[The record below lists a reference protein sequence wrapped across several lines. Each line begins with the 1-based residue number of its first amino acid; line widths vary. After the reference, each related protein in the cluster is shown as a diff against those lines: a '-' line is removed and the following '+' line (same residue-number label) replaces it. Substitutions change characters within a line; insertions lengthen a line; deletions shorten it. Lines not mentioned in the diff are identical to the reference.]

1 MLTASRRTRFGLTSF
16 KAATLRARY
25 HDESF
30 GYRKPR
36 PYNLPDYTPAQLENR
51 AKNAALLR
59 YVESVRQHGH
69 RAASIDPLDLLER
82 DPVGALD
89 PTRYGLKDANAKF
102 DVNGIIWHDLGSL
115 GTPSSE
121 PVMWTLSEI
130 VDHLRSVYIGRI
142 AYEYMHS
149 PSKSERL
156 WFSHL
161 LESKQTSGRY
171 KPNDEQKHRIW
182 GLLARSET
190 WDQFLQLK
198 FPNLKRYGLE
208 GAESML
214 SAVDSIFHSASQS
227 GVSNV
232 VLCMPHR
239 GRLSLL
245 TDLLGY
251 SPAAMFHKI
260 RGGSEVPGNL
270 GAVGDVI
277 SHLVACPTLEY
288 PGGSTPVHVTML
300 QNPSHLEAVNPVA
313 MGQARAKQY
322 SLIKESGNDCM
333 LGDKVVCVQL
343 HGDAAFTGQGVIME
357 GLGLS
362 NLPHYTSGGSVHL
375 VVNNNIGYTTPAANA
390 RSTLYCSDIGKMIN
404 APVLHVNGDHPEDVY
419 RALKIAFE
427 YRNFFRKDVI
437 VDLITYRRWGHNE
450 LDEPA
455 FTQPQMYHKIRT
467 RQSVPQI
474 YEQKLISEGLL
485 SEEQA
490 AASRAAYKQHLEK
503 ELTKADSHQPQA
515 DMLGGKWSGMIW
527 PGDSTKVNHN
537 PTTGVDSRT
546 LVEIGKRSV
555 AVPVGFA
562 THPRLQR
569 HIKHRITSLESGQ
582 GIDWGTAEAL
592 AWGSLML
599 EGFDVRISGQDVGR
613 GTFSHRHAMLV
624 DQQTER
630 VTVPLNTLETEKKLE
645 LANSSLSEMAILGFE
660 YGLSWDSPNRLVIWE
675 AQVCH
680 KDGSSLVAD
689 LIRFCSSTHL
699 VRRLF
704 QWITSH
710 YRHIYF
716 VIGSQVA
723 EAKVNS
729 GLVMLLPHGLDGAG
743 PEHSSSRI
751 ERFLQLTNDAY
762 EFDPQLNI
770 NMHVVNPTTP
780 AQYFHLLRRQ
790 MLRNYRKPLIVA
802 APKGLLRSPASVFS
816 IASSDY
822 RLTLSKSAACTLAD
836 MDIGTEFQRVLA
848 DPIVA
853 RGSTVGRVLL
863 VSGKIYYD
871 LVRERKDRGLENVP
885 IVRIEEIAPFPF
897 DVLEDVLQGYVGDGT
912 EVLWVQEEARNQGAW
927 AHIEGR
933 INEVLKKL
941 NTGSPVRYVGRRES
955 PVPAVGVGS
964 WHKAESAKLFNDVFV

>member
-1 MLTASRRTRFGLTSF
+1 
-16 KAATLRARY
+16 
-25 HDESF
+25 
-30 GYRKPR
+30 
-36 PYNLPDYTPAQLENR
+36 
-51 AKNAALLR
+51 
-59 YVESVRQHGH
+59 
-69 RAASIDPLDLLER
+69 
-82 DPVGALD
+82 
-89 PTRYGLKDANAKF
+89 
-102 DVNGIIWHDLGSL
+102 
-115 GTPSSE
+115 
-121 PVMWTLSEI
+121 
-130 VDHLRSVYIGRI
+130 
-142 AYEYMHS
+142 
-149 PSKSERL
+149 
-156 WFSHL
+156 
-161 LESKQTSGRY
+161 
-171 KPNDEQKHRIW
+171 
-182 GLLARSET
+182 
-190 WDQFLQLK
+190 
-198 FPNLKRYGLE
+198 
-208 GAESML
+208 
-214 SAVDSIFHSASQS
+214 
-227 GVSNV
+227 
-232 VLCMPHR
+232 
-239 GRLSLL
+239 
-245 TDLLGY
+245 
-251 SPAAMFHKI
+251 
-260 RGGSEVPGNL
+260 
-270 GAVGDVI
+270 
-277 SHLVACPTLEY
+277 
-288 PGGSTPVHVTML
+288 ML

-333 LGDKVVCVQL
+333 LGDKVICVQL

-474 YEQKLISEGLL
+474 YEQKLINEGLL
-485 SEEQA
+485 SEDQA
-490 AASRAAYKQHLEK
+490 AASRAAYKQHLDK
-503 ELTKADSHQPQA
+503 ELTKADTYQPQA
-515 DMLGGKWSGMIW
+515 DMLRGKWSGIVW
-527 PGDSTKVNHN
+527 PGDSTKVDHN
-537 PTTGVDSRT
+537 PKTGVDSKK
-546 LVEIGKRSV
+546 LVEIGKTSV

-660 YGLSWDSPNRLVIWE
+660 YGLSWDSPNR
-675 AQVCH
+675 
-680 KDGSSLVAD
+680 
-689 LIRFCSSTHL
+689 
-699 VRRLF
+699 
-704 QWITSH
+704 
-710 YRHIYF
+710 
-716 VIGSQVA
+716 
-723 EAKVNS
+723 

-743 PEHSSSRI
+743 PEHSSARI

-770 NMHVVNPTTP
+770 NMHV
-780 AQYFHLLRRQ
+780 

-802 APKGLLRSPASVFS
+802 APKGLLRSP
-816 IASSDY
+816 
-822 RLTLSKSAACTLAD
+822 SAACAIAD

-848 DPIVA
+848 DPSVA
-853 RGSTVGRVLL
+853 PGSTVSRVLV

-897 DVLEDVLQGYVGDGT
+897 DVLEGVLQGYVSENT
-912 EVLWVQEEARNQGAW
+912 EVLWVQEEARNQGPW
-927 AHIEGR
+927 AHVEGR
-933 INEVLKKL
+933 INEVLKKV
-941 NTGSPVRYVGRRES
+941 NAGSRVRYVGGVKALYPPLGLEAGTKQR
-955 PVPAVGVGS
+955 VPS
-964 WHKAESAKLFNDVFV
+964 SSMMFLLR

>member
-1 MLTASRRTRFGLTSF
+1 MLTASRRARFGLTSF

-102 DVNGIIWHDLGSL
+102 DINGIIWHDLGNL
-115 GTPSSE
+115 GSPSSE
-121 PVMWTLSEI
+121 PVMWSLSEI

-171 KPNDEQKHRIW
+171 NPDDEQKRRIW

-214 SAVDSIFHSASQS
+214 SAVDSVFHSASQS

-245 TDLLGY
+245 TDLLEY

-260 RGGSEVPGNL
+260 RGGSEIPGNL

-333 LGDKVVCVQL
+333 LGDKVMCVQL

-485 SEEQA
+485 SEDQA
-490 AASRAAYKQHLEK
+490 AASRAAYKQHLDK
-503 ELTKADSHQPQA
+503 ELTKADTYQPQA
-515 DMLGGKWSGMIW
+515 DMLRGKWSGIVW
-527 PGDSTKVNHN
+527 PGDSTKVDHN
-537 PTTGVDSRT
+537 PKTGVDSKT
-546 LVEIGKRSV
+546 LVEIGKTSV

-675 AQVCH
+675 AQYVLYFAAH
-680 KDGSSLVAD
+680 QSIPNHLIPKKVIIDTFISS
-689 LIRFCSSTHL
+689 S
-699 VRRLF
+699 
-704 QWITSH
+704 
-710 YRHIYF
+710 
-716 VIGSQVA
+716 
-723 EAKVNS
+723 EAKWLKQS

-743 PEHSSSRI
+743 PEHSSARI

-802 APKGLLRSPASVFS
+802 APKGLLRSPL
-816 IASSDY
+816 I
-822 RLTLSKSAACTLAD
+822 LSKSAACAIAD

-848 DPIVA
+848 DPSVA
-853 RGSTVGRVLL
+853 PGSTVSRVLV

-897 DVLEDVLQGYVGDGT
+897 DVLEGVLQGYVSENT
-912 EVLWVQEEARNQGAW
+912 EVLWVQEEARNQGPW
-927 AHIEGR
+927 AHVEGR
-933 INEVLKKL
+933 INEVLKKV
-941 NTGSPVRYVGRRES
+941 NAGSRVRYIGRRES

-964 WHKAESAKLFNDVFV
+964 WHKAESAKLFNDVFA

>member
-1 MLTASRRTRFGLTSF
+1 MLTASRKARFGLTSF
-16 KAATLRARY
+16 KAATLRALY

-30 GYRKPR
+30 GYRKAR
-36 PYNLPDYTPAQLENR
+36 PYNLPDCIL
-51 AKNAALLR
+51 
-59 YVESVRQHGH
+59 SVACF

-89 PTRYGLKDANAKF
+89 PKRYGLKDAKAKF
-102 DVNGIIWHDLGSL
+102 DINGIIWHDLTSL
-115 GTPSSE
+115 GNPSSE
-121 PVMWTLSEI
+121 PVMWSLSEI
-130 VDHLRSVYIGRI
+130 VDHLRSVYVGRI

-149 PSKSERL
+149 PSRAERL

-161 LESKQTSGRY
+161 LESRQTSGRY
-171 KPNDEQKHRIW
+171 EPNDEQKHRIW

-214 SAVDSIFHSASQS
+214 SAMDSIFHSASQS

-260 RGGSEVPGNL
+260 RGGSEVPDNL
-270 GAVGDVI
+270 GASGDVI

-288 PGGSTPVHVTML
+288 PDGNTPVHVTML

-322 SLIKESGNDCM
+322 SLIKESGNDCS
-333 LGDKVVCVQL
+333 LGDKVMCVQL

-419 RALKIAFE
+419 RALKVAFE

-474 YEQKLISEGLL
+474 YEQKLVSEGLL
-485 SEEQA
+485 SEEKA
-490 AASRAAYKQHLEK
+490 AAGRTAYKQHLEK
-503 ELTKADSHQPQA
+503 ELTKADGYQPQA

-527 PGDSTKVNHN
+527 PGDSTKSNHK
-537 PTTGVDSRT
+537 PKTGVDSRT
-546 LVEIGKRSV
+546 LVEVGKASV

-630 VTVPLNTLETEKKLE
+630 VTVPLNALETEKKLE

-675 AQVCH
+675 AQFG
-680 KDGSSLVAD
+680 D
-689 LIRFCSSTHL
+689 F
-699 VRRLF
+699 F
-704 QWITSH
+704 N
-710 YRHIYF
+710 
-716 VIGSQVA
+716 GSQVIIDTFISSS
-723 EAKVNS
+723 EAKWLKQS

-802 APKGLLRSPASVFS
+802 APKGLLRSP
-816 IASSDY
+816 
-822 RLTLSKSAACTLAD
+822 LTLSEAAACTLAD
-836 MDIGTEFQRVLA
+836 MDVGTEFQPVLA
-848 DPIVA
+848 DPTVA
-853 RGSTVGRVLL
+853 PGSAVSRVLV

-897 DVLEDVLQGYVGDGT
+897 TVLEEVLGGYVNEGT
-912 EVLWVQEEARNQGAW
+912 EVLWVQEESRNQGAW
-927 AHIEGR
+927 PHIEGR
-933 INEVLKKL
+933 INEVLKGL
-941 NTGSPVRYVGRRES
+941 NTGSRVRYIGRRES

-964 WHKAESAKLFNDVFV
+964 WHKAESAKLFNDAFA

>member
-1 MLTASRRTRFGLTSF
+1 MLTASRRARFGLTSF
-16 KAATLRARY
+16 KTATLRARY

-36 PYNLPDYTPAQLENR
+36 PHTINDYTPAQLENR

-89 PTRYGLKDANAKF
+89 PKRYGLKDANAKF
-102 DVNGIIWHDLGSL
+102 DVNGIIWHDFSSL
-115 GTPSSE
+115 GNPSSE
-121 PVMWTLSEI
+121 PVMWSLSEI

-149 PSKSERL
+149 SSKAERL

-161 LESKQTSGRY
+161 LESKQSSSRY
-171 KPNDEQKHRIW
+171 EPNKEQKHRIW

-214 SAVDSIFHSASQS
+214 SAVDSIFHSASQN

-260 RGGSEVPGNL
+260 RGGTEVPGNL
-270 GAVGDVI
+270 GATGDVI
-277 SHLVACPTLEY
+277 SHIVACPTLEY
-288 PGGSTPVHVTML
+288 PDGNTPVHVTML

-333 LGDKVVCVQL
+333 LGDKVMCVQL

-455 FTQPQMYHKIRT
+455 FTQPQMYHRIRT

-474 YEQKLISEGLL
+474 YEQKLVSEGLL
-485 SEEQA
+485 SEENA
-490 AASRAAYKQHLEK
+490 AASRVAYKQHLEK
-503 ELTKADSHQPQA
+503 ELTKVDSYQPQA

-527 PGDSTKVNHN
+527 PGDSTKANHN
-537 PTTGVDSRT
+537 PKTGVDLKT
-546 LVEIGKRSV
+546 LVEVGKTSV

-569 HIKHRITSLESGQ
+569 HIKHRVTSLESGQ

-675 AQVCH
+675 AQFG
-680 KDGSSLVAD
+680 D
-689 LIRFCSSTHL
+689 F
-699 VRRLF
+699 F
-704 QWITSH
+704 N
-710 YRHIYF
+710 
-716 VIGSQVA
+716 GSQVIIDTFISSS
-723 EAKVNS
+723 ETKWLKQS

-743 PEHSSSRI
+743 PEHSSARI

-762 EFDPQLNI
+762 EFDPLLNI

-802 APKGLLRSPASVFS
+802 APKGLLRSPA
-816 IASSDY
+816 
-822 RLTLSKSAACTLAD
+822 AACTLAD
-836 MDIGTEFQRVLA
+836 MDVGTEFQPVLA
-848 DPIVA
+848 DPSVA
-853 RGSTVGRVLL
+853 SGPVSRVLV

-871 LVRERKDRGLENVP
+871 LIRERKDRGLENVP
-885 IVRIEEIAPFPF
+885 IVRMEEIAPFPF
-897 DVLEDVLQGYVGDGT
+897 AALGDVLRGYVNEGT

-927 AHIEGR
+927 THVEGR
-933 INEVLKKL
+933 INEVLQVL
-941 NTGSPVRYVGRRES
+941 NSGSRVRYVGRRES

-964 WHKAESAKLFNDVFV
+964 WHKAESAKLFNDAFA

>member
-1 MLTASRRTRFGLTSF
+1 MDILNITWF
-16 KAATLRARY
+16 
-25 HDESF
+25 
-30 GYRKPR
+30 
-36 PYNLPDYTPAQLENR
+36 
-51 AKNAALLR
+51 
-59 YVESVRQHGH
+59 

-89 PTRYGLKDANAKF
+89 PKRYGLKDANAKF
-102 DVNGIIWHDLGSL
+102 DVNGIIWHDLASL
-115 GTPSSE
+115 GSPSSE
-121 PVMWTLSEI
+121 PVMWSLSEI
-130 VDHLRSVYIGRI
+130 VDHLRSVYVGRI

-149 PSKSERL
+149 PSKAERL

-171 KPNDEQKHRIW
+171 EPNDEQKHRIW

-214 SAVDSIFHSASQS
+214 SAMDSIFHSASQS

-260 RGGSEVPGNL
+260 RGGSEVPDNL
-270 GAVGDVI
+270 GASGDVV

-288 PGGSTPVHVTML
+288 PDGNTPVHVTML

-322 SLIKESGNDCM
+322 SLIKEASNDCM
-333 LGDKVVCVQL
+333 LGDKVMCVQL

-362 NLPHYTSGGSVHL
+362 MNTISYLRHGLTWCHS
-375 VVNNNIGYTTPAANA
+375 IGYTTPAANA

-455 FTQPQMYHKIRT
+455 FTQPQMYHRIRT

-474 YEQKLISEGLL
+474 YEQKLVSEGLL
-485 SEEQA
+485 SEEKA
-490 AASRAAYKQHLEK
+490 AAGRAAYKQHLEK
-503 ELTKADSHQPQA
+503 ELTKADSYQPQA

-527 PGDSTKVNHN
+527 PGDSTKANHK
-537 PTTGVDSRT
+537 PKTGVDSRT
-546 LVEIGKRSV
+546 LVEVGKASV

-630 VTVPLNTLETEKKLE
+630 VTVPLNALKTEKKLE
-645 LANSSLSEMAILGFE
+645 LANSSLSEMAILG
-660 YGLSWDSPNRLVIWE
+660 VII
-675 AQVCH
+675 
-680 KDGSSLVAD
+680 DTFISS
-689 LIRFCSSTHL
+689 S
-699 VRRLF
+699 
-704 QWITSH
+704 
-710 YRHIYF
+710 
-716 VIGSQVA
+716 
-723 EAKVNS
+723 EAKWLKQS

-762 EFDPQLNI
+762 ELDPQLNI

-802 APKGLLRSPASVFS
+802 APKGLLRSPA
-816 IASSDY
+816 
-822 RLTLSKSAACTLAD
+822 AACRLAD
-836 MDIGTEFQRVLA
+836 MDVGTEFQPVLA
-848 DPIVA
+848 DPAVA
-853 RGSTVGRVLL
+853 PGSTVSRVLV
-863 VSGKIYYD
+863 VSGKVYYD

-897 DVLEDVLQGYVGDGT
+897 TVLEDVLGGYVNEGT
-912 EVLWVQEEARNQGAW
+912 EVLWIQEEPRNQGAW
-927 AHIEGR
+927 PHIEGR
-933 INEVLKKL
+933 INEVLKGL
-941 NTGSPVRYVGRRES
+941 DTGSRVRYIGRRES
-955 PVPAVGVGS
+955 PVPAVGIGS
-964 WHKAESAKLFNDVFV
+964 WHKAESAKLFNDVFA

>member
-1 MLTASRRTRFGLTSF
+1 MLTASRRARFGLTSF

-102 DVNGIIWHDLGSL
+102 DINGIIWHDLGNL
-115 GTPSSE
+115 GSPSSE
-121 PVMWTLSEI
+121 PVMWSLSEI

-171 KPNDEQKHRIW
+171 NPDDEQKRRIW

-214 SAVDSIFHSASQS
+214 SAVDSVFHSASQS

-245 TDLLGY
+245 TDLLEY

-260 RGGSEVPGNL
+260 RGGSEIPGNL

-288 PGGSTPVHVTML
+288 PGGSTSVHVTML

-333 LGDKVVCVQL
+333 LGDKVMCVQL

-485 SEEQA
+485 SEDQA
-490 AASRAAYKQHLEK
+490 AASRAAYKQHLDK
-503 ELTKADSHQPQA
+503 ELTKADTYQPQA
-515 DMLGGKWSGMIW
+515 DMLRGKWSGIVW
-527 PGDSTKVNHN
+527 PGDSTKVDHN
-537 PTTGVDSRT
+537 PKTGVDSKT
-546 LVEIGKRSV
+546 LVEIGKTSV

-675 AQVCH
+675 AQSIPNHLLPKKVII
-680 KDGSSLVAD
+680 DTFISS
-689 LIRFCSSTHL
+689 S
-699 VRRLF
+699 
-704 QWITSH
+704 
-710 YRHIYF
+710 
-716 VIGSQVA
+716 
-723 EAKVNS
+723 EAKWLKQS

-743 PEHSSSRI
+743 PEHSSARI

-802 APKGLLRSPASVFS
+802 APKGLLRSP
-816 IASSDY
+816 
-822 RLTLSKSAACTLAD
+822 SAACAIAD

-848 DPIVA
+848 DPSVA
-853 RGSTVGRVLL
+853 PGSTVSRVLV

-897 DVLEDVLQGYVGDGT
+897 DVLEGVLQGYVSENT
-912 EVLWVQEEARNQGAW
+912 EVLWVQEEARNQGPW
-927 AHIEGR
+927 AHVEGR
-933 INEVLKKL
+933 INEVLKKV
-941 NTGSPVRYVGRRES
+941 NAGSRVRYIGRRES

-964 WHKAESAKLFNDVFV
+964 WHKAESAKLFNDVFA

>member
-1 MLTASRRTRFGLTSF
+1 MLAASRRTRFGLTSF

-36 PYNLPDYTPAQLENR
+36 PYTTADYTPAQLENR

-82 DPVGALD
+82 DPVSALD
-89 PTRYGLKDANAKF
+89 PKRYGLKDASAKF
-102 DVNGIIWHDLGSL
+102 DINGIIWHDFNNLGN
-115 GTPSSE
+115 PSSE
-121 PVMWTLSEI
+121 PVMWSLSEI
-130 VDHLRSVYIGRI
+130 VDHLRSVYVGRI

-149 PSKSERL
+149 SSKAERL

-161 LESKQTSGRY
+161 LESKQSSSKY
-171 KPNDEQKHRIW
+171 EPNNEQKHRIW

-214 SAVDSIFHSASQS
+214 SAMDSIFHSASQN

-260 RGGSEVPGNL
+260 RGGSEVPENL
-270 GAVGDVI
+270 GATGDVI

-288 PGGSTPVHVTML
+288 PDGTSPVHVTML

-322 SLIKESGNDCM
+322 SLIKDSGSDCM
-333 LGDKVVCVQL
+333 LGDKVIL
-343 HGDAAFTGQGVIME
+343 
-357 GLGLS
+357 
-362 NLPHYTSGGSVHL
+362 HL

-427 YRNFFRKDVI
+427 YRNFFRRDII

-474 YEQKLISEGLL
+474 YEEKLVSEGLL
-485 SEEQA
+485 SEEKA

-503 ELTKADSHQPQA
+503 ELTKVDGYQPQA
-515 DMLGGKWSGMIW
+515 DMLGGKWSGMTW
-527 PGDSTKVNHN
+527 PGDSTKANHN
-537 PTTGVDSRT
+537 PKTGADSKT
-546 LVEIGKRSV
+546 LVEVGKTSV

-630 VTVPLNTLETEKKLE
+630 VTVPLNALETEKKLE

-675 AQVCH
+675 AQFG
-680 KDGSSLVAD
+680 D
-689 LIRFCSSTHL
+689 F
-699 VRRLF
+699 F
-704 QWITSH
+704 N
-710 YRHIYF
+710 
-716 VIGSQVA
+716 GSQVIIDTFISSS
-723 EAKVNS
+723 EAKWLKQS

-743 PEHSSSRI
+743 PEHSSARI

-762 EFDPQLNI
+762 EPDPQLNI

-802 APKGLLRSPASVFS
+802 APKGLLRSPA
-816 IASSDY
+816 
-822 RLTLSKSAACTLAD
+822 AACTLTD
-836 MDIGTEFQRVLA
+836 MDVGTEFQPVLA
-848 DPIVA
+848 DPTVA
-853 RGSTVGRVLL
+853 PGSMSRVLV

-897 DVLEDVLQGYVGDGT
+897 AALEEVLRGYVNEDT
-912 EVLWVQEEARNQGAW
+912 EVLWVQEEAKNQGAW
-927 AHIEGR
+927 THVEGR
-933 INEVLKKL
+933 VNNILKGL
-941 NTGSPVRYVGRRES
+941 NIGSRVRYVGRRES

-964 WHKAESAKLFNDVFV
+964 WHKAESAKLFNDVFA

>member
-1 MLTASRRTRFGLTSF
+1 MLTASRKARLGLTTF
-16 KAATLRARY
+16 KAATLRAHY

-30 GYRKPR
+30 GYRRSR
-36 PYNLPDYTPAQLENR
+36 PYSLPDYTPDQLENR

-82 DPVGALD
+82 DGVNALD
-89 PTRYGLKDANAKF
+89 PKRYGLTDSNAKF
-102 DVNGIIWHDLGSL
+102 NINGIIWHDLESL
-115 GTPSSE
+115 GNPSSKE
-121 PVMWTLSEI
+121 VLWSLSEI
-130 VDHLRSVYIGRI
+130 VNHLRSTYVGRI

-149 PSKSERL
+149 PSKAERL

-161 LESKQTSGRY
+161 LESRQTVGRY
-171 KPNDEQKHRIW
+171 EPNDEQKRRIW

-190 WDQFLQLK
+190 WDHFLQLK

-214 SAVDSIFHSASQS
+214 AALDSLFHSAGTS

-260 RGGSEVPGNL
+260 RGGSEVPDHL
-270 GAVGDVI
+270 GATGDVI
-277 SHLVACPTLEY
+277 SHLVSCPTLEY
-288 PGGSTPVHVTML
+288 PDASTPVKVTML

-313 MGQARAKQY
+313 MGQARARQY
-322 SLIKESGNDCM
+322 SLIKESGSDCM
-333 LGDKVVCVQL
+333 LGDKVMCVQL

-375 VVNNNIGYTTPAANA
+375 VVNKDIFLANSAVSPHTLRSIGYTTPASNA

-404 APVLHVNGDHPEDVY
+404 APVLHVNGDHPEDVH

-427 YRNFFRKDVI
+427 YRNFFRKILSHIGDGMFLYSNAFIQVYAEQI
-437 VDLITYRRWGHNE
+437 SRGHNE
-450 LDEPA
+450 LDEPS
-455 FTQPQMYHKIRT
+455 FTQPLMYHRIRT
-467 RQSVPQI
+467 RQSVPTI
-474 YEQKLISEGLL
+474 YEQKLINEGILSEGD
-485 SEEQA
+485 A
-490 AASRAAYKQHLEK
+490 AAGRFAYKQHLEK
-503 ELTKADSHQPQA
+503 ELAKADNYQPAA
-515 DMLGGKWSGMIW
+515 DMLGGKWSGMVW
-527 PGDSTKVNHN
+527 PGDSSKALHN
-537 PTTGVDSRT
+537 PKTGVKAET
-546 LVEIGKRSV
+546 LVEVGKKSV
-555 AVPVGFA
+555 SVPVGFE

-569 HIKHRITSLESGQ
+569 HIKHRLSSLESGQ

-599 EGFDVRISGQDVGR
+599 EGYDVRISGQDVGR

-624 DQQTER
+624 DQKTER
-630 VTVPLNTLETEKKLE
+630 VTVPLNMLETEKKLE

-660 YGLSWDSPNRLVIWE
+660 YGLSWDSPDRLVIWE
-675 AQVCH
+675 AQFG
-680 KDGSSLVAD
+680 D
-689 LIRFCSSTHL
+689 F
-699 VRRLF
+699 F
-704 QWITSH
+704 N
-710 YRHIYF
+710 
-716 VIGSQVA
+716 GSQVIIDAFISSA
-723 EAKVNS
+723 EDMRS

-762 EFDPQLNI
+762 AFDPNLNI
-770 NMHVVNPTTP
+770 NMHVVNATTP

-802 APKGLLRSPASVFS
+802 SPKGLLRSPA
-816 IASSDY
+816 
-822 RLTLSKSAACTLAD
+822 AACTLAD
-836 MDIGTEFQRVLA
+836 VDIGTEFQPVLA
-848 DPIVA
+848 DPVMA
-853 RGSTVGRVLL
+853 PGCTVDRILL

-871 LVRERKDRGLENVP
+871 LVRERKARGVENNMA

-897 DVLEDVLQGYVGDGT
+897 TVLEEILQGYTTSRT
-912 EVLWVQEEARNQGAW
+912 EVIWVQEEARNQGAW
-927 AHIEGR
+927 THVEGR
-933 INEVLKKL
+933 INEVLKKY
-941 NTGSPVRYVGRRES
+941 NDGQRVRYVGRRES

-964 WHKAESAKLFNDVFV
+964 WHKAESASLFNEVFA

>member
-1 MLTASRRTRFGLTSF
+1 MLTVSRRSRFGLTPF
-16 KAATLRARY
+16 KAAILRATSRAY

-36 PYNLPDYTPAQLENR
+36 PYNLPDYTPAQLANR

-102 DVNGIIWHDLGSL
+102 DINGIIWHDLNSL
-115 GTPSSE
+115 GNPSSE
-121 PVMWTLSEI
+121 PVMWSLSEI
-130 VDHLRSVYIGRI
+130 VDHLRSIYVGRI

-149 PSKSERL
+149 PSKAERL

-161 LESKQTSGRY
+161 LESRQTAGRY
-171 KPNDEQKHRIW
+171 EPNEEQKRRIW

-214 SAVDSIFHSASQS
+214 SAMDSLFHSASQN

-245 TDLLGY
+245 TDLLEY

-260 RGGSEVPGNL
+260 RGGSEVPESL
-270 GAVGDVI
+270 GATGDVI
-277 SHLVACPTLEY
+277 SHLVACPTLKY
-288 PGGSTPVHVTML
+288 PDGTTPVHVTML

-333 LGDKVVCVQL
+333 LGDKVMCVQL

-437 VDLITYRRWGHNE
+437 VDLITHRAGGHNE

-474 YEQKLISEGLL
+474 YEQKLIGEGLL
-485 SEEQA
+485 SQEKA

-503 ELTKADSHQPQA
+503 ELTKADGYQPQA
-515 DMLGGKWSGMIW
+515 DMLGGKWSGMVW
-527 PGDSTKVNHN
+527 PGDSANANHN
-537 PTTGVDSRT
+537 PKTGVDVKT
-546 LVEIGKRSV
+546 LVEVGKTSV

-630 VTVPLNTLETEKKLE
+630 VTVPLNALETEKKLE

-675 AQVCH
+675 AQFG
-680 KDGSSLVAD
+680 D
-689 LIRFCSSTHL
+689 F
-699 VRRLF
+699 F
-704 QWITSH
+704 N
-710 YRHIYF
+710 
-716 VIGSQVA
+716 GSQVIIDTFISSS
-723 EAKVNS
+723 EAKWLKQS

-743 PEHSSSRI
+743 PEHSSARI

-802 APKGLLRSPASVFS
+802 APKGLLRSPA
-816 IASSDY
+816 
-822 RLTLSKSAACTLAD
+822 AACTLAD
-836 MDIGTEFQRVLA
+836 MDVGTEFQPVLA
-848 DPIVA
+848 DPAVA
-853 RGSTVGRVLL
+853 PGSAVSRVVL

-871 LVRERKDRGLENVP
+871 LVRERKDRGLGNVA

-897 DVLEDVLQGYVGDGT
+897 AVLEAVLRGYINEVT
-912 EVLWVQEEARNQGAW
+912 EVLWVQEESRNQGAW
-927 AHIEGR
+927 THVEGR
-933 INEVLKKL
+933 INEVLKGL
-941 NTGSPVRYVGRRES
+941 NAGVRVRYVGRRES

>member
-69 RAASIDPLDLLER
+69 KAASIDPLDLLER

-89 PTRYGLKDANAKF
+89 PTRYGLRDANAKF
-102 DVNGIIWHDLGSL
+102 DINGIIWHDLGSL
-115 GTPSSE
+115 GAPSSE
-121 PVMWTLSEI
+121 PVMWSLSEI

-171 KPNDEQKHRIW
+171 KPDDEQKRRIW

-214 SAVDSIFHSASQS
+214 SAVDSIFHSASQNN
-227 GVSNV
+227 VSNV

-245 TDLLGY
+245 TDLLEY
-251 SPAAMFHKI
+251 SPAAIFHKI
-260 RGGSEVPGNL
+260 RGGSEVPENL

-333 LGDKVVCVQL
+333 LGDKVMCVQL

-404 APVLHVNGDHPEDVY
+404 APVLHVNGDHPEDVH

-474 YEQKLISEGLL
+474 YEQKLISEGIL

-490 AASRAAYKQHLEK
+490 VTSRTAYKQHLEK
-503 ELTKADSHQPQA
+503 ELTKVDSYQPQA
-515 DMLGGKWSGMIW
+515 DMLGGKWTGMVW
-527 PGDSTKVNHN
+527 PGDSTKADHN
-537 PTTGVDSRT
+537 PKTGVDSKT
-546 LVEIGKRSV
+546 LAEIGKTSV

-630 VTVPLNTLETEKKLE
+630 VTVPLNTLQTEKKLE

-675 AQVCH
+675 AQFG
-680 KDGSSLVAD
+680 D
-689 LIRFCSSTHL
+689 F
-699 VRRLF
+699 F
-704 QWITSH
+704 N
-710 YRHIYF
+710 
-716 VIGSQVA
+716 GSQVIIDTFISSS
-723 EAKVNS
+723 EAKWLKQS

-802 APKGLLRSPASVFS
+802 APKGLLRSP
-816 IASSDY
+816 
-822 RLTLSKSAACTLAD
+822 SAACSLAD
-836 MDIGTEFQRVLA
+836 MDVGTEFQRVMA
-848 DPIVA
+848 DPAVA
-853 RGSTVGRVLL
+853 PGSAKMFFKDTLVRVLRFY
-863 VSGKIYYD
+863 GFKKK
-871 LVRERKDRGLENVP
+871 REIKALGLMSRDE
-885 IVRIEEIAPFPF
+885 
-897 DVLEDVLQGYVGDGT
+897 
-912 EVLWVQEEARNQGAW
+912 
-927 AHIEGR
+927 
-933 INEVLKKL
+933 
-941 NTGSPVRYVGRRES
+941 
-955 PVPAVGVGS
+955 
-964 WHKAESAKLFNDVFV
+964 

>member
-1 MLTASRRTRFGLTSF
+1 MIV
-16 KAATLRARY
+16 
-25 HDESF
+25 D
-30 GYRKPR
+30 
-36 PYNLPDYTPAQLENR
+36 TPAQLENR

-89 PTRYGLKDANAKF
+89 PKRYGLQDANAKF
-102 DVNGIIWHDLGSL
+102 DINGIIWHDFRNLGN
-115 GTPSSE
+115 PSSE
-121 PVMWTLSEI
+121 PVMWSLSDI
-130 VDHLRSVYIGRI
+130 VDHLRSVYVGRI

-149 PSKSERL
+149 SSKAERL

-161 LESKQTSGRY
+161 LESRQSSSRY
-171 KPNDEQKHRIW
+171 DPNDEQKRRIW

-214 SAVDSIFHSASQS
+214 SAMESIFHSASQN

-270 GAVGDVI
+270 GATGDVI

-288 PGGSTPVHVTML
+288 PDGTTPVHVTML

-313 MGQARAKQY
+313 MGKARAKQY

-333 LGDKVVCVQL
+333 LGDKVMCVQL
-343 HGDAAFTGQGVIME
+343 HGDAAFTGQGVLME

-419 RALKIAFE
+419 RALKVAFE

-474 YEQKLISEGLL
+474 YEQKLVSEGLL
-485 SEEQA
+485 SEEKA
-490 AASRAAYKQHLEK
+490 AADRAAYKQHLEK
-503 ELTKADSHQPQA
+503 ELAKVDSYQPQA

-527 PGDSTKVNHN
+527 PGDSNAIHN
-537 PTTGVDSRT
+537 PKTGVDSKT
-546 LVEIGKRSV
+546 LVEVGKTSV
-555 AVPVGFA
+555 AAPVGFA

-630 VTVPLNTLETEKKLE
+630 VTVPLNTLKTEKKLE

-675 AQVCH
+675 AQFG
-680 KDGSSLVAD
+680 D
-689 LIRFCSSTHL
+689 F
-699 VRRLF
+699 F
-704 QWITSH
+704 N
-710 YRHIYF
+710 
-716 VIGSQVA
+716 GSQVIIDTFISSS
-723 EAKVNS
+723 EAKWLKQS

-743 PEHSSSRI
+743 PEHSSARV

-802 APKGLLRSPASVFS
+802 APKGLLRSPA
-816 IASSDY
+816 
-822 RLTLSKSAACTLAD
+822 AACTLAD
-836 MDIGTEFQRVLA
+836 MDAGTEFQPVLA
-848 DPIVA
+848 DPVVA
-853 RGSTVGRVLL
+853 PGSVSRVLV

-897 DVLEDVLQGYVGDGT
+897 AALENVLRGYVNEGT
-912 EVLWVQEEARNQGAW
+912 DIRWVQEEARNQGAW
-927 AHIEGR
+927 THVEGR
-933 INEVLKKL
+933 INEVLKVL
-941 NTGSPVRYVGRRES
+941 NINSRVTYVGRRES

-964 WHKAESAKLFNDVFV
+964 WHKAESAKLFNDAFA